1 MLWIICLSLLPII
14 YQDFKAREIYIGFLL
29 CFIFSSMIWAWKT
42 NLGFDDWGMNLGF
55 LVFIM
60 ISLSLYFSIK
70 NRAWIN
76 IVDHSLGLG
85 DIVFFLG
92 LCFLFPF
99 VNMVAFF
106 TFSLIF
112 SITFMLI
119 WTLFRKEVKNN
130 IPLAG
135 LMGIFLLGILLLHQ
149 LNYLDISNQNIILS
163 KLNTIYGLE

>member
-14 YQDFKAREIYIGFLL
+14 YQDFKAREIYIAFLL
-29 CFIFSSMIWAWKT
+29 CFILSSIIWAWKT
-42 NLGFDDWGMNLGF
+42 SLPFSEWGMNLGF
-55 LVFIM
+55 LIFIM

-70 NRAWIN
+70 NKKWVN
-76 IVDHSLGLG
+76 IIDKDLGLG

-99 VNMVAFF
+99 INMITFF

-119 WTLFRKEVKNN
+119 WTLFRKEVKDN

-135 LMGIFLLGILLLHQ
+135 LMGIFLLGILFLHQ
-149 LNYLDISNQNIILS
+149 LNYLDINNQNIILS
-163 KLNTIYGLE
+163 KLNMIYGLE